1 MSTLSIIISSTS
13 DNGATRLVLL
23 SLVLVAVVLLLA
35 GSTIALLTFINQ
47 HNASQ
52 ASIPSN
58 QLKGENT

>member
-35 GSTIALLTFINQ
+35 GSTIAILTFINQ
-47 HNASQ
+47 RKASL
-52 ASIPSN
+52 ASIPPN
-58 QLKGENT
+58 QLQGENT

>member
-13 DNGATRLVLL
+13 GNGATRLVLL

-35 GSTIALLTFINQ
+35 GSTIAILTFINQ
-47 HNASQ
+47 RKASQ

-58 QLKGENT
+58 QLQGENT

>member
-35 GSTIALLTFINQ
+35 GSTIAILTFINQ
-47 HNASQ
+47 RKASQ

-58 QLKGENT
+58 QLQGENT

>member
-35 GSTIALLTFINQ
+35 GSTIAILTFINQ
-47 HNASQ
+47 RKASL

-58 QLKGENT
+58 QLQGENT